1 MNVRGDIMINEIRN
15 KKGFTLIEIVIVI
28 VIIAILAAI
37 LVPNLTRWI
46 DRAKLASLKSEA
58 DTVRNAVA
66 AQILTEVKDGQEVV
80 GATEKDFDG
89 EFWEE
94 LSKEVSTTVQCTD
107 AKKDGYVT
115 FTVSNGGLIEF
126 TYSADGH
133 TATFDGKDWEYE

>member
-46 DRAKLASLKSEA
+46 DKAKLAALKSEA

-66 AQILTEVKDGQEVV
+66 AQILDEIKDGMSIA
-80 GATEKDFDG
+80 GATEKDFSDS
-89 EFWEE
+89 FWAA
-94 LSKEVSTTVQCTD
+94 LQKETNAKVQCD
-107 AKKDGYVT
+107 DPEKDCYVA
-115 FTVSNGGLIEF
+115 FTVGDTGMISF
-126 TYSADGH
+126 TYGKDGH
-133 TATFDGKDWEYE
+133 TAIFDGTEWEYE